1 MERLRP
7 GVFTNNIGS
16 VSRIDAPL
24 FSPILSV
31 LRAHLIYYPTPQQFY
46 YVFGVG
52 SLLGVMFVV
61 QVLTGVLLAMHYVPS
76 IDLAFDSVERIM
88 REIPSG
94 WLLRYLH
101 ANGSSMIF
109 ILLYAHIARGLFY
122 QSYRTPRQ
130 WVWASGVIIFVLSAG
145 IAFLGYTLPWGQ
157 MSFWGATVITNI
169 ITAIPLVGDYV
180 VTWVWGGF
188 SVNTNTL
195 NRFFSLHYIL
205 SIVVLGLAGVHLA
218 LLHEVGSTSV
228 IGRESSLDLVK
239 FYPYFFLKDLFTF
252 LAFLVIYLYFT
263 IYTPNLFGHSDNY
276 IEASPIVT
284 PAHIVPEW
292 YFLPFYA
299 MLKSLPSKLGG
310 AICMVAAMV
319 IWIILPWWT
328 DSYNLPA
335 DPAFRPFSTTLFNAL
350 VAVFA
355 ALGLLGAKV
364 LVGALLILTQFL
376 TVVYFAYFL
385 LARWHSSSN
394 LYLAH
399 ESIDTPPVPALSVSP
414 LPLWK

>member
-1 MERLRP
+1 MRRRI
-7 GVFTNNIGS
+7 FSHYTRFIGPA
-16 VSRIDAPL
+16 VRIDGSI

-31 LRAHLIYYPTPQQFY
+31 LRAHLIYYPTPQHFY
-46 YVFGVG
+46 YIFGIG
-52 SLLGVMFVV
+52 SLLGVMFTV

-130 WVWASGVIIFVLSAG
+130 WVWVSGVIIFILSAG
-145 IAFLGYTLPWGQ
+145 VASLGYTLPWGQ

-169 ITAIPLVGDYV
+169 ITAIPLIGDYI

-205 SIVVLGLAGVHLA
+205 SIVVLGLSAIHLTF
-218 LLHEVGSTSV
+218 LHEVGSTSV
-228 IGRESSLDLVK
+228 VGRENSLDLVK

-252 LAFLVIYLYFT
+252 LIFLVIYFYFT
-263 IYTPNLFGHSDNY
+263 TYTPNLFGHSDNY

-310 AICMVAAMV
+310 AICMVSAML
-319 IWIILPWWT
+319 IWLILPWWT
-328 DSYNLPA
+328 DNYSFPA
-335 DPAFRPFSTTLFNAL
+335 DPAFRPFSTALFNIL
-350 VAVFA
+350 VVAFAV
-355 ALGLLGAKV
+355 LGLLGAKA
-364 LVGALLILTQFL
+364 LVGALLALAQFL
-376 TVVYFAYFL
+376 TVVYFAYFIVL
-385 LARWHSSSN
+385 KWHLSSS
-394 LYLAH
+394 L
-399 ESIDTPPVPALSVSP
+399 
-414 LPLWK
+414 